1 MSDSLN
7 LTKFVGLLKA
17 GVSLEQSI
25 EQIGGAD
32 QSSKGLR
39 YLLQVS
45 LDSGSA
51 VATELEF
58 VAELFSSR
66 ERNMQRI
73 EIAHASPKSTAR
85 LMLLLPLLILGMAE
99 FLGWGVLGSLTQR
112 PIITVSILLGL
123 ALLLISKVIT
133 SSLLKRAKPGESF
146 VGFYLL
152 GVALQISGGTNFY
165 LAQSRAA
172 AIYAG
177 IFDGPPPQE
186 ELTVMEQVSE
196 LVEQKGAR
204 ANELLRK
211 QAKLM
216 QEKTQQAT
224 ELKIE
229 QLGVKLMVPL
239 GLGVLPAFV
248 FLAIVPLMVTTL
260 GAN

>member
-25 EQIGGAD
+25 EQIGGAN

-45 LDSGSA
+45 LDAGSA
-51 VATELEF
+51 VASELEF
-58 VAELFSSR
+58 VADLFAAR

-112 PIITVSILLGL
+112 PITTVSIFLGL

-133 SSLLKRAKPGESF
+133 SSLIKRAKPAESF
-146 VGFYLL
+146 LGFYLL
-152 GVALQISGGTNFY
+152 GVALQISGGTNLY
-165 LAQSRAA
+165 LAQSRATE
-172 AIYAG
+172 IYTD
-177 IFDGPPPQE
+177 IFDGLPPQE
-186 ELTVMEQVSE
+186 ELAVMEQVAD

-216 QEKTQQAT
+216 QEQAQQAT

-229 QLGVKLMVPL
+229 KLGVKLMVPL

>member
-7 LTKFVGLLKA
+7 LTKLVGLLTA
-17 GVSLEQSI
+17 GVGLDQSI
-25 EQIGGAD
+25 DQIGGVN

-39 YLLQVS
+39 YLLLVS
-45 LDSGSA
+45 IDSGSA
-51 VATELEF
+51 VAMELEF
-58 VAELFSSR
+58 VAELVSSR
-66 ERNMQRI
+66 ERNIQRI

-85 LMLLLPLLILGMAE
+85 LMLMLPLLILGMAE
-99 FLGWGVLGSLTQR
+99 FLGWRVLNSVTQR
-112 PIITVSILLGL
+112 PMIALSILLGL
-123 ALLLISKVIT
+123 TLLLISKIIT
-133 SSLLKRAKPGESF
+133 SGLLNSAKPTESF

-152 GVALQISGGTNFY
+152 GVALQVSGGYNLY
-165 LAQSRAA
+165 VAQSRAA
-172 AIYAG
+172 AIYKET
-177 IFDGPPPQE
+177 FNGPPPQE
-186 ELTVMEQVSE
+186 EIAVIEQVVD

-216 QEKTQQAT
+216 QEKSQQDT

-229 QLGVKLMVPL
+229 KLGVRLMVPL

-248 FLAIVPLMVTTL
+248 LIAIVPLMVTTL

>member
-25 EQIGGAD
+25 EQIGGAN

-51 VATELEF
+51 VASELEF
-58 VAELFSSR
+58 VAELFAAR

-99 FLGWGVLGSLTQR
+99 FQGWGVLGSLTQR
-112 PIITVSILLGL
+112 PIITVSIFLGL
-123 ALLLISKVIT
+123 ALLLISKAIT
-133 SSLLKRAKPGESF
+133 SSLIKRAKPAESF
-146 VGFYLL
+146 LGFYLL
-152 GVALQISGGTNFY
+152 GVALQISGGTNLY
-165 LAQSRAA
+165 LAQCRATE
-172 AIYAG
+172 IYTDT
-177 IFDGPPPQE
+177 FDCLPPQE
-186 ELTVMEQVSE
+186 ELAVMEQVAD

-216 QEKTQQAT
+216 QEQAQQAT

-229 QLGVKLMVPL
+229 KLGVKLMVPL

>member
-25 EQIGGAD
+25 EHIGGAN

-51 VATELEF
+51 VASELEF
-58 VAELFSSR
+58 VAELFAAR

-99 FLGWGVLGSLTQR
+99 FQGWGVLGSLTQR
-112 PIITVSILLGL
+112 PIITVSIFLGL

-133 SSLLKRAKPGESF
+133 SSLLKRAKPAESF

-152 GVALQISGGTNFY
+152 GVALQISGGTNLY
-165 LAQSRAA
+165 LAQCRATE
-172 AIYAG
+172 IYTDT
-177 IFDGPPPQE
+177 FDCLPPQE
-186 ELTVMEQVSE
+186 ELAVMEQVAD

-216 QEKTQQAT
+216 QEQAQQAT

-229 QLGVKLMVPL
+229 KLGVKLMVPL

>member
-1 MSDSLN
+1 VA
-7 LTKFVGLLKA
+7 K
-17 GVSLEQSI
+17 
-25 EQIGGAD
+25 GAN

-51 VATELEF
+51 VASELDF
-58 VAELFSSR
+58 VSELFAAR
-66 ERNMQRI
+66 ERNLQRI

-112 PIITVSILLGL
+112 PIITVSIFLGL

-133 SSLLKRAKPGESF
+133 SSLLKRAKPAESF

-152 GVALQISGGTNFY
+152 GVALQISGGTNLY
-165 LAQSRAA
+165 LAQSRAKE
-172 AIYAG
+172 IYTET
-177 IFDGPPPQE
+177 FDGLPPQE
-186 ELTVMEQVSE
+186 ELVVMEQVAD

-204 ANELLRK
+204 AIELLRK

-216 QEKTQQAT
+216 QEQAQQAT

-229 QLGVKLMVPL
+229 KLGVKLMVPL

>member
-7 LTKFVGLLKA
+7 ITQFVGLLKA

-25 EQIGGAD
+25 EQISGAN
-32 QSSKGLR
+32 QSSKGFR

-51 VATELEF
+51 VSSELEF
-58 VAELFSSR
+58 VAELFAAR

-99 FLGWGVLGSLTQR
+99 FLGWGVLGSLAQR
-112 PIITVSILLGL
+112 PIITLSIFLGL

-133 SSLLKRAKPGESF
+133 SSLLKRAKPAESF
-146 VGFYLL
+146 LGFYLL
-152 GVALQISGGTNFY
+152 GVALQISGGTNLY
-165 LAQSRAA
+165 LAQSRATE
-172 AIYAG
+172 IYTD
-177 IFDGPPPQE
+177 IFDGLPPQE
-186 ELTVMEQVSE
+186 ELAVMEQIAD

-216 QEKTQQAT
+216 QEQAQQAT

-229 QLGVKLMVPL
+229 KLGVKLMVPL

>member
-1 MSDSLN
+1 MSESISI
-7 LTKFVGLLKA
+7 TKFVGLLKA
-17 GVSLEQSI
+17 GVSMDDSL
-25 EQIGGAD
+25 EQIGEAD
-32 QSSKGLR
+32 QHSLGLR

-51 VATELEF
+51 VAAELEF
-58 VAELFSSR
+58 VADMFASR
-66 ERNMQRI
+66 ERATQRI

-85 LMLLLPLLILGMAE
+85 LMLWLPLLVLGMAQ
-99 FLGWGVLGSLTQR
+99 FLGWGVLDALLQR
-112 PIITVSILLGL
+112 PVIAVSILIGL
-123 ALLLISKVIT
+123 ALLLISRFIT
-133 SSLLKRAKPGESF
+133 AGLLKRAKPAESF
-146 VGFYLL
+146 TGFFLL
-152 GVALQISGGTNFY
+152 GVALQVSGGAS
-165 LAQSRAA
+165 LDRAQASAA
-172 AIYAG
+172 EIYQQKFQAT
-177 IFDGPPPQE
+177 PPVD
-186 ELTVMEQVSE
+186 ELKILEQVRA

-216 QEKTQQAT
+216 QEENQQAT

-229 QLGVKLMVPL
+229 KLGIRLMVPL